1 MFVVEFEELVVRV
14 ETSLENVSPSRRR
27 SRPQNP
33 QKRLRR
39 SMVKE
44 HPAFELFVSGSS
56 SGVETAFFC
65 TICQRDVSIA
75 TKGIREISRHFS
87 SDKHWAL
94 DVTYRVHQGLQVYN
108 KLLDPMELSDA
119 QTRDYLARPFKEKP
133 EGFSFPEDLLPACTR
148 VDSSVPLITMIN
160 CLVELLRSGGDYLL
174 LKKLWGHFRATLGT
188 DSPLYSLTWSRG
200 ESLVSFIIIF
210 P

>member
-1 MFVVEFEELVVRV
+1 MFVVEFEELVTRV

-94 DVTYRVHQGLQVYN
+94 DVLQ
-108 KLLDPMELSDA
+108 
-119 QTRDYLARPFKEKP
+119 T
-133 EGFSFPEDLLPACTR
+133 
-148 VDSSVPLITMIN
+148 
-160 CLVELLRSGGDYLL
+160 
-174 LKKLWGHFRATLGT
+174 T
-188 DSPLYSLTWSRG
+188 D
-200 ESLVSFIIIF
+200 
-210 P
+210 